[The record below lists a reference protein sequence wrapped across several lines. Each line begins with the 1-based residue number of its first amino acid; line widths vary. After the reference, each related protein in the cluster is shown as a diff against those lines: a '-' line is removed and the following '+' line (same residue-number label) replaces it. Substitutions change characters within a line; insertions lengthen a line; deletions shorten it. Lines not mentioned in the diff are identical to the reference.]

1 MKLVIQHGNSQFIPP
16 IEDGIEIEWERR
28 GSPGKLT
35 FTTLKVHAT
44 DMSFQEGDPVCFYY
58 KDIPVFFGYVFT
70 KKREKEHHIKV
81 TCYDQIRYLK
91 NKFTYVFEKKTA
103 TQITEALCKDFQL
116 VTGAFDNTKYI
127 IPAIVEENKSAIDIV
142 LNSLDETL
150 VNTGE
155 MFVLYDDFG
164 KLQLKNVANMVSTT
178 LICKDTAENF
188 DYSSS
193 IDGETYNNIVLYYD
207 PNSNSSSG
215 GSSGG
220 IGGTGGTGATA
231 ILNKA
236 RSQLG
241 VSENPKGSNNVKYN
255 TEYYGYTVNSDAY
268 AWCCVFVWWVFKEC
282 GLSHL
287 FYDGE
292 KVAWCASAAQWF
304 KNKGQWVTS
313 GYQPGDVIF
322 FNFAN
327 KAGNVSHVGIVES
340 VNGNQIT
347 CIEGNYS
354 DKVER
359 VVRTK
364 AIIGAGRPAYNSK
377 ARNANVS
384 SGGTASTST
393 SAAGTNEI
401 QVFTASSPTRIKEW
415 GLLRHFEKV
424 DTPSNGQA
432 KADALLK
439 LYNQKTRELKV
450 SGAFGD
456 VTVRGGTLIPVK
468 LDLGDVQANNFMLVE
483 KVKHK
488 FENDHHTMDLTLEGA
503 WEDK

>member
-1 MKLVIQHGNSQFIPP
+1 MSKMLLTIQHGNKVFEPP
-16 IEDGIEIEWERR
+16 IEDGVEIEWERR

-35 FTTLKVHAT
+35 FTTLKVHQT

-58 KDIPVFFGYVFT
+58 NNIPVFFGYVFT

-91 NKFTYVFEKKTA
+91 NKFAYVFEKKTA

-116 VTGAFDNTKYI
+116 VTGKLDNTNYI
-127 IPAIVEENKSAIDIV
+127 IPTLVEENKAAIDII
-142 LNSLDETL
+142 LGSLDETL
-150 VNTGE
+150 INTGE
-155 MFVLYDDFG
+155 MYVLYDDFG
-164 KLQLKNVANMVSTT
+164 KLKLRNVANMVSTT
-178 LICKDTAENF
+178 LICKDTGENF

-193 IDGETYNNIVLYYD
+193 IDDETYNNIVLYYD
-207 PNSNSSSG
+207 PNSNSSS
-215 GSSGG
+215 SSGG
-220 IGGTGGTGATA
+220 SGDTGVNA

-241 VSENPKGSNNVKYN
+241 ISENPKGSNNVIYN
-255 TEYYGYTVNSDAY
+255 TEYYGYPVNSDAY

-292 KVAWCASAAQWF
+292 KTAWCPTAAQWF

-313 GYQPGDVIF
+313 GYQPGDVVF
-322 FNFAN
+322 FHYGQPGGAIQ
-327 KAGNVSHVGIVES
+327 HVGIVES
-340 VNGNQIT
+340 VNDGKVT

-359 VVRTK
+359 VVRSYWQI
-364 AIIGAGRPAYNSK
+364 AGAGRPVYNSNT
-377 ARNANVS
+377 RNADSS
-384 SGGTASTST
+384 SGGTTSTST
-393 SAAGTNEI
+393 SADGTNEI
-401 QVFTASSPTRIKEW
+401 QVFTASSPNRIKEW

-439 LYNQKTRELKV
+439 LYNRKTRELKV

-468 LDLGDVQANNFMLVE
+468 LDLGDIQANNFMLVE

-503 WEDK
+503 WGDK